1 VDASNPPAQRPP
13 ETCSPF
19 SIPRLLMNQPPA
31 LHVVQLTPAGRG
43 AVATVRIEGAGASA
57 RVDARFE
64 GVARQPISELPPGR
78 VAFGRFRLGPY
89 VADEV
94 LVCRPANDV
103 VEIHCHGGPL
113 VVERLVDAL
122 RAGGG
127 QLVSWQAWVQRSCS
141 SPIKAAAC
149 EALAGALTLRAAS
162 ILLDQFHGALERA
175 VEELRELVGQRRH
188 PPAIGRLERLLAV
201 APCGLH
207 LARPWR
213 VALTGRAN
221 AGKSSL
227 LNALVGFRRAIVHE
241 TPGTTR
247 DVLTAATAIDGWPV
261 EFADTAGLR
270 PAATAV
276 EADGIRLAEQRLQSA
291 DLVLLVV
298 DAADRR
304 GEDEVLLRRCS
315 DALLVANKIDLAG
328 CRPPP
333 ASQPVSALTG
343 AGLENLLA
351 AIAWRLAPTPP
362 QPGEAVPFTE
372 QQAQSLLDARNAL
385 AVNDSATALAGLGE
399 LLP

>member
-1 VDASNPPAQRPP
+1 MISR
-13 ETCSPF
+13 
-19 SIPRLLMNQPPA
+19 
-31 LHVVQLTPAGRG
+31 
-43 AVATVRIEGAGASA
+43 
-57 RVDARFE
+57 
-64 GVARQPISELPPGR
+64 VARQPISELPPGR

-276 EADGIRLAEQRLQSA
+276 EADGFVSPSSGCNQPTWSFSSSMQQT
-291 DLVLLVV
+291 
-298 DAADRR
+298 

-315 DALLVANKIDLAG
+315 ARWWPTDRPGGLPAAARKPAG
-328 CRPPP
+328 QR
-333 ASQPVSALTG
+333 
-343 AGLENLLA
+343 
-351 AIAWRLAPTPP
+351 
-362 QPGEAVPFTE
+362 
-372 QQAQSLLDARNAL
+372 
-385 AVNDSATALAGLGE
+385 
-399 LLP
+399 